1 MSKGTLFIFSAASG
15 AGKSSLAAALC
26 ERLPQLAVS
35 VSHTTRPPRPGE
47 EDGVNYHFVSVPEF
61 ERMRDRGEF
70 LEYAEVFGQYYGTS
84 RQAVEALLDQG
95 RDVILDIDWQGARSI
110 KGQLPATRSIFILPP
125 SRAALEKRL
134 QSRGQDSAET
144 IQQRMQ
150 AAVSEMRH
158 YDEFDYVVINDD
170 FQAALADLEAIIGGR
185 PQRVRPVQLNM
196 DALLRE

>member
-1 MSKGTLFIFSAASG
+1 LSKGTLFIFSAASG